1 MTQMM
6 HFCMKLTMSML
17 MGLILFNLM
26 DISPFADAQSPVDCC
41 LSYSKKP
48 LPPRLI
54 VGYVRQFGNELCT
67 INAVIFYTRKG
78 RRVCANPEE
87 VWVTRIITGFLRKE
101 LKQKQMVQ

>member
-1 MTQMM
+1 MTQVV

-41 LSYSKKP
+41 LSYSKKA

-54 VGYVRQFGNELCT
+54 VGYVRQFENELCT

-87 VWVTRIITGFLRKE
+87 DWVNKIILGFLRKE
-101 LKQKQMVQ
+101 LKQK